1 MTTKDR
7 VRQVLDDLPEDCTI
21 EDVQYR
27 LYVIDKVTR
36 SLQAADRGAIISQDE
51 MKERVR
57 SWQKQ

>member
-36 SLQAADRGAIISQDE
+36 SLQAADRRAIISQDE